1 MTTLTQISQQQAYRV
16 TSINENFEAV
26 SVAGM
31 FGVRREATVALAF
44 AYYGGLMLSDGA
56 FSTIANGTVS
66 LTASATNYIER
77 TRAGIVSK
85 NTTAFTAGLI
95 PLYTAVTSTSGITTL
110 TDYRDFG
117 RAVGAV
123 ELPVAG
129 GPKRFITHPALTSL
143 TDGTDTTPV
152 NGTRYS
158 CSVFVPHGLTLTG
171 IAYLIGTVGGT
182 DKVIAELKN
191 AAGVNLATSA
201 LAGATVGTLATFQQV
216 AFTSTFSCLGPAWYF
231 LTLQFNG
238 TTARFRTIPANLG
251 ISQTAL
257 TQSVAGTFGTTANI
271 TAPTTF
277 TAGVG
282 PIAFT
287 Y

>member
-1 MTTLTQISQQQAYRV
+1 MTILEQISQQQAYRV
-16 TSINENFEAV
+16 TAINENFEAV
-26 SVAGM
+26 AAAGVYGINRSASVGL
-31 FGVRREATVALAF
+31 VF
-44 AYYGGLMLSDGA
+44 AYYGGTILVDGA
-56 FSTIANGTVS
+56 FSSIADGTVA
-66 LTASATNYIER
+66 LTGSATNYIER
-77 TRAGIVSK
+77 TRAGAVTK
-85 NTTAFTAGLI
+85 NTTGFTAGLI
-95 PLYTAVTSTSGITTL
+95 PVATCVTSASGITTY

-129 GPKRFITHPALTSL
+129 GSKRFITHPALTSL

-158 CSVFVPHGLTLTG
+158 CSIFIPHSLTLTG

-216 AFTSTFSCLGPAWYF
+216 AFTATYSVLGPAWYF

-251 ISQTAL
+251 ISQVAL

>member
-1 MTTLTQISQQQAYRV
+1 MSILNSISQQQAYRV
-16 TSINENFEAV
+16 TAINENFEAV
-26 SVAGM
+26 SRAGL
-31 FGVRREATVALAF
+31 FGIRRAQSVGLLF
-44 AYYGGLMLSDGA
+44 AYYGGYLLVDGVM
-56 FSTIANGTVS
+56 TLIADGTVI
-66 LTASATNYIER
+66 LTTSATNYIER
-77 TRAGIVSK
+77 TRAGVVTK

-95 PLYTAVTSTSGITTL
+95 PVATCVTSATGITTY
-110 TDYRDFG
+110 TDYR
-117 RAVGAV
+117 AVASAAGAI

-129 GPKRFITHPALTSL
+129 GSKRFITHPALTSL

-158 CSVFVPHGLTLTG
+158 CSVFIPHGLTLTG

-182 DKVIAELKN
+182 NNVIVELKN

-201 LAGATVGTLATFQQV
+201 LAGVTVGTLATFQQV
-216 AFTSTFSCLGPAWYF
+216 PFTSTFSCIGPAWYF
-231 LTLQFNG
+231 LTVQFNG

-271 TAPTTF
+271 TPPTTF